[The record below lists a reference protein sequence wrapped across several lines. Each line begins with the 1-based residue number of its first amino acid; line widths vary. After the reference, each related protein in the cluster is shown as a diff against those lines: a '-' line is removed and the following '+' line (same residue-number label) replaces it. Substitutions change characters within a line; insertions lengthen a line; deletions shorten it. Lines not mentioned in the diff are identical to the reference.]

1 MPGRGRHW
9 KVGGLKDSTV
19 TSADIVD
26 ATIVSAD
33 IKIAVSDIQTGN
45 GSAQAFAH
53 GLGVAPTKVICC
65 VYQDANESTPTTVT
79 EGSITA
85 NNVSHTVTNG
95 AKYKVLVIA

>member
-1 MPGRGRHW
+1 MPGRGRYW
-9 KVGGLKDSTV
+9 KEGGLKDSII
-19 TSADIVD
+19 TSADIKN
-26 ATIVSAD
+26 ATITAAD
-33 IKIAVSDIQTGN
+33 IKISVSDLQTGN
-45 GSAQAFAH
+45 GSAQAYAH

-85 NNVSHTVTNG
+85 NNVSHTVTSG